1 MGFFERPYFV
11 QTDNRRKKAQK
22 LFRFKDFDL
31 VAVMF
36 FCCKKNS
43 YEKFTFHFF
52 RSFNPKKG
60 SYTKETCKK
69 KSICPVSLGNGG
81 ERGRGGGGLVNPLPK
96 YRYLTSKLVW

>member
-1 MGFFERPYFV
+1 MFPILRLYECIPQTWNVLPIGLLCIQNVEMGFFERPYFV

-43 YEKFTFHFF
+43 YENFTFHFF

-60 SYTKETCKK
+60 SYTK
-69 KSICPVSLGNGG
+69 
-81 ERGRGGGGLVNPLPK
+81 
-96 YRYLTSKLVW
+96 KLVRKKAFVLFH

>member
-43 YEKFTFHFF
+43 YENFTFHFF
-52 RSFNPKKG
+52 VHLIQRKVPIQKKLVR
-60 SYTKETCKK
+60 K

-81 ERGRGGGGLVNPLPK
+81 ERGPGGGGSTPP
-96 YRYLTSKLVW
+96 SKI